1 MKFLKH
7 LKDLNLQFDELVI
20 GNKGSLSATL
30 VDLSIIVSAEKFYTI
45 FQFSYSTIY
54 KQLLAVK
61 HENTS
66 IVRICIVLRY
76 ISSRV

>member
-20 GNKGSLSATL
+20 GNKGNLSATL

-45 FQFSYSTIY
+45 FQFSYSIIY
-54 KQLLAVK
+54 KQLLAV
-61 HENTS
+61 
-66 IVRICIVLRY
+66 RI
-76 ISSRV
+76 RV

>member
-45 FQFSYSTIY
+45 FQFSYSIIY

-61 HENTS
+61 
-66 IVRICIVLRY
+66 I
-76 ISSRV
+76 RV

>member
-30 VDLSIIVSAEKFYTI
+30 DDLSIIVSAEKFYTI
-45 FQFSYSTIY
+45 FQFSYSIIY
-54 KQLLAVK
+54 KQLLAV
-61 HENTS
+61 
-66 IVRICIVLRY
+66 RI
-76 ISSRV
+76 RV

>member
-45 FQFSYSTIY
+45 FQFSYSIIY
-54 KQLLAVK
+54 KQLLAV
-61 HENTS
+61 
-66 IVRICIVLRY
+66 RI
-76 ISSRV
+76 RV

>member
-7 LKDLNLQFDELVI
+7 LKDLNLQFDELEI
-20 GNKGSLSATL
+20 REGTSLSATL

-61 HENTS
+61 RENTS

-76 ISSRV
+76 ILSQV

>member
-1 MKFLKH
+1 M
-7 LKDLNLQFDELVI
+7 
-20 GNKGSLSATL
+20 TL

-61 HENTS
+61 RENTS

-76 ISSRV
+76 ILSRV